1 MPGEPSLFLVYK
13 DFSTAERNSD
23 SWYATQALADAAA
36 VDGGADFSS
45 HQGAVKVPEGW
56 VTGWIYTPA
65 DDKWRELGVFDLDTL
80 GQRKVAARQLHDALL
95 AWEAGVEAVAYEKPP
110 IDVQRAMTF
119 LAFGHWANYVVFNNA
134 NDTWTAAQ
142 QIAWAGAMAMGA
154 KDITTVQEFF
164 EKAHTLTADRIPEE
178 ACAWADPG
186 NADQVNLGLARGRST
201 TPNVVEPP
209 FFDGEET
216 DLTMIE
222 LGNGAWIEN
231 IT

>member
-1 MPGEPSLFLVYK
+1 MAGEPSLFLVYK
-13 DFSTAERNSD
+13 DFTTDERNSGFVVC
-23 SWYATQALADAAA
+23 DA
-36 VDGGADFSS
+36 GASRRCRDRRRRGLLGSP
-45 HQGAVKVPEGW
+45 GRGVKVPEGW
-56 VTGWIYTPA
+56 VTGWIYNPT

-80 GQRKVAARQLHDALL
+80 GQRKVAARQLHEALL

-110 IDVQRAMTF
+110 VDVMTAMTF

-164 EKAHTLTADRIPEE
+164 ESAHMILPAEIPEE
-178 ACAWADPG
+178 ACAWASPV
-186 NADQVNLGLARGRST
+186 NASRENLSKARNKST
-201 TPNVVEPP
+201 QDDANPT

-222 LGNGAWIEN
+222 LGNGAWIEE

>member
-1 MPGEPSLFLVYK
+1 MAGEPSLYLVYK
-13 DFSTAERNSD
+13 DFTTDERNSD
-23 SWYATQALADAAA
+23 SWYGTQAAADDAAT
-36 VDGGADFSS
+36 DGGADFSA

-56 VTGWIYTPA
+56 VTGWIYNPT

-80 GQRKVAARQLHDALL
+80 GQRKVAAMQLHDALL

-110 IDVQRAMTF
+110 VDVMTAMTF
-119 LAFGHWANYVVFNNA
+119 LAFGHWANYVVFMNA

-164 EKAHTLTADRIPEE
+164 EKAHTVEADQIPEE
-178 ACAWADPG
+178 ACAWASPV
-186 NADQVNLGLARGRST
+186 NASRENLSEARNKSTQSDDQPT
-201 TPNVVEPP
+201 W
-209 FFDGEET
+209 FDGEET

-222 LGNGAWIEN
+222 LGNGAWIEE

>member
-1 MPGEPSLFLVYK
+1 MPGEPSLYLVYK
-13 DFSTAERNSD
+13 DFTTDERNSD
-23 SWYATQALADAAA
+23 SWYATQAIADAEAT
-36 VDGGADFSS
+36 DGGADFTA

-56 VTGWIYTPA
+56 VTGWIYNPT

-80 GQRKVAARQLHDALL
+80 GQRKVAARQIHEALL
-95 AWEAGVEAVAYEKPP
+95 SWRAGVLAVADEKPP
-110 IDVQRAMTF
+110 IDVQTALTF
-119 LAFGHWANYVVFNNA
+119 LSFGHWAAYVVFNNA

-164 EKAHTLTADRIPEE
+164 ETAHLIMANEIPEE
-178 ACAWADPG
+178 ACAWASPV
-186 NADQVNLGLARGRST
+186 NASRENLSEARTKST
-201 TPNVVEPP
+201 QDSNLSTW
-209 FFDGEET
+209 FDGEET

-222 LGNGAWIEN
+222 LGNGAWIED

>member
-1 MPGEPSLFLVYK
+1 MAGEPSLFLVYK
-13 DFSTAERNSD
+13 DFTTDERNSD
-23 SWYATQALADAAA
+23 SWYGTQAAADDAAT
-36 VDGGADFSS
+36 DGGADFSA

-56 VTGWIYTPA
+56 VTGWIYNPV

-80 GQRKVAARQLHDALL
+80 GQRKVAAMQLHDALL

-110 IDVQRAMTF
+110 TDVMTAMTF
-119 LAFGHWANYVVFNNA
+119 LAFGHWANYVVFMNA

-164 EKAHTLTADRIPEE
+164 EKAHTITAEETPEE
-178 ACAWADPG
+178 ACAWASPV
-186 NADQVNLGLARGRST
+186 NASRENLNQARIKST
-201 TPNVVEPP
+201 YSDDEPTW
-209 FFDGEET
+209 FDGEET

-222 LGNGAWIEN
+222 LGNGAWIEE